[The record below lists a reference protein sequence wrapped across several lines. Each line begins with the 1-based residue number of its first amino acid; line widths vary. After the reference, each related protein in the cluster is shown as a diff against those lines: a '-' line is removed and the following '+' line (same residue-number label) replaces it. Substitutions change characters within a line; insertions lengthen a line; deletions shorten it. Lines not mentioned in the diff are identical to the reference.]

1 MREIN
6 SRNNEEQKPTTTLR
20 RSPRFLHGR
29 QTCVEYPGTPKP
41 AARKTRIPPD
51 SFFTPLCSSI
61 TRTQKN
67 GSGISKKGGKKG
79 TDSNCLTEPSNGSRR
94 SARLD
99 RIANLSSLDFQEQ
112 YLSEKRVTRSSV
124 RGSRFVNCQLNECEK
139 NSRKGDREVTNLKYS
154 EKSGRGSSRSARFDS
169 RANASKKEEVVDS
182 QKQFVIEKRMT
193 RSSVCRSKF
202 VNNDFNSEKDSG
214 KRVSVLSKE
223 GKAKVG
229 VDFCK
234 ESIGNFEKRVTRS
247 TSRTKTIRSVEKT
260 EKVNNVSTDR
270 TRKLVIF
277 DERKL
282 NGDGE
287 LSKAYVSKR
296 DANDCGK
303 KRTSGD
309 KNCERKMQ
317 IGEKRKRNQVEK
329 ECDYT
334 QGWTEEQ
341 ELALRRAYF
350 TAKPTPHFW
359 KKVARMEIFIH
370 TVELFLF
377 LVELYQLLLL
387 PFEQSL
393 RFLYCRSA
401 SQQIER
407 SKESSLDHKLNRF
420 PVVRSWAG
428 LARDE
433 QQSRISQN
441 CVMVYQL
448 SGKPQLLY
456 WLALSEW
463 AVPGKSAEE
472 CFDRIHSDH
481 LTPSQ
486 PRKRSRANRKE
497 PSPLS
502 FSASKLLSPAEI
514 KTKRLRTKRKTLLA
528 QKTVRQLLQKQRNE
542 DQNYEADL
550 FSVLETTMEPSSLD
564 FQDSTSF
571 ASPKPNRGSGILTR
585 CKETS
590 SSAHKKQR
598 SRLTNS
604 HKAAFVSPPV
614 LKQVKNKALHE
625 KYIDQ
630 LHCRDAK
637 RKAESLRNGKCIQD
651 IGDKKAS
658 ESNVDWVKVAKD
670 ALVFDVQDA
679 IDKFRT
685 LQSSTNCDIDDDDI
699 ISRNDE
705 DEDDELL

>member
-51 SFFTPLCSSI
+51 SFLRLSAPQLPEPRKMAVGF
-61 TRTQKN
+61 RRR
-67 GSGISKKGGKKG
+67 GKKG
-79 TDSNCLTEPSNGSRR
+79 TESNCLTEPSNGSRR

-139 NSRKGDREVTNLKYS
+139 NSRKGDREVTNLKCS
-154 EKSGRGSSRSARFDS
+154 EKSGRGFSRSARFDS
-169 RANASKKEEVVDS
+169 RANAGKKEEVVDS

-202 VNNDFNSEKDSG
+202 VNNDVNSEKDSG
-214 KRVSVLSKE
+214 KRM
-223 GKAKVG
+223 G
-229 VDFCK
+229 
-234 ESIGNFEKRVTRS
+234 
-247 TSRTKTIRSVEKT
+247 
-260 EKVNNVSTDR
+260 

-359 KKVARMEIFIH
+359 KKVARMDQP
-370 TVELFLF
+370 ELCNGISAERQAATIILAG
-377 LVELYQLLLL
+377 LVRVGYDVRK
-387 PFEQSL
+387 S
-393 RFLYCRSA
+393 
-401 SQQIER
+401 
-407 SKESSLDHKLNRF
+407 KLNVNATEPCISGETRKTLLSVRF
-420 PVVRSWAG
+420 
-428 LARDE
+428 
-433 QQSRISQN
+433 
-441 CVMVYQL
+441 
-448 SGKPQLLY
+448 KF
-456 WLALSEW
+456 
-463 AVPGKSAEE
+463 VPGKSAEE

-502 FSASKLLSPAEI
+502 FSASKLLSTAEI
-514 KTKRLRTKRKTLLA
+514 KSKRLRTKRKTLLA

-550 FSVLETTMEPSSLD
+550 FSVLEKTMEPSSLD

-598 SRLTNS
+598 SRLSNS

-651 IGDKKAS
+651 KGDKKAS

-685 LQSSTNCDIDDDDI
+685 LQSNTNCDIDDDDI

-705 DEDDELL
+705 DEDDDELL

>member
-79 TDSNCLTEPSNGSRR
+79 TESNCLTEPSNGSRR

-139 NSRKGDREVTNLKYS
+139 NSRKGDREVTNLKCS
-154 EKSGRGSSRSARFDS
+154 EKSGRGFSRSARFDS
-169 RANASKKEEVVDS
+169 RANAGKKEEVVDS

-202 VNNDFNSEKDSG
+202 VNNDVNSEKDSG

-234 ESIGNFEKRVTRS
+234 ESIGNFEKRITRS
-247 TSRTKTIRSVEKT
+247 TSRTKIIRSVEKT

-359 KKVARMEIFIH
+359 KKVARMDQP
-370 TVELFLF
+370 EL
-377 LVELYQLLLL
+377 
-387 PFEQSL
+387 
-393 RFLYCRSA
+393 CNGISA
-401 SQQIER
+401 ER
-407 SKESSLDHKLNRF
+407 QAATIIL
-420 PVVRSWAG
+420 AG
-428 LARDE
+428 LVRVG
-433 QQSRISQN
+433 
-441 CVMVYQL
+441 CKL
-448 SGKPQLLY
+448 
-456 WLALSEW
+456 
-463 AVPGKSAEE
+463 VPGKSAEE

-550 FSVLETTMEPSSLD
+550 FSVLEKTMEPSSLD

-598 SRLTNS
+598 SRLSNS

-651 IGDKKAS
+651 KGDKKAS

-685 LQSSTNCDIDDDDI
+685 LQSNTNCDIDDDDI
-699 ISRNDE
+699 ISNDE
-705 DEDDELL
+705 DEDDDEL